1 MNLLC
6 IVDEDHELWAVLA
19 DHSSEFKGM
28 VNPQLT
34 ALEMEME
41 QHIPPISGKKK
52 KKLLFELEKKESKK
66 LCKVFKNYQSK

>member
-1 MNLLC
+1 
-6 IVDEDHELWAVLA
+6 
-19 DHSSEFKGM
+19 M

-34 ALEMEME
+34 ALEME

-52 KKLLFELEKKESKK
+52 NKLLFELEKKESKK